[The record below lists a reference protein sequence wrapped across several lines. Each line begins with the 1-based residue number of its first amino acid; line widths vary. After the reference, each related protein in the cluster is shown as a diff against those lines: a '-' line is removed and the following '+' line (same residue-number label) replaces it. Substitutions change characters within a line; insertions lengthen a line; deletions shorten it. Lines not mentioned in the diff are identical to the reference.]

1 MKKTRKKPDFG
12 TWFGILCFAALGAVV
27 GMLYLRYILPAIDAG
42 MPKGQRIWSVLLLA
56 AFLYGSLFL
65 QLILHE
71 AGHLVFGLASGYRF
85 SSFRV
90 FQFMWLREEDGRVRL
105 KKMGLAGTAGQCLM
119 SPPDFKDGRIPVMLY
134 NFGGALMNAL
144 TALLALC
151 VGLLFPAESLAR
163 LGLMVFCAVGVM
175 FALLNGLPM
184 RTGLVSNDGRNALDI
199 ARDPAA
205 MRAFWVQLRMNEEV
219 SRGVRQKD
227 MPAEWFQVPPDEE
240 MKNGI
245 TAALGVFAC
254 GRLMDEHRFGEADA
268 LMRPLLCMDSI
279 PGLYKGLMR
288 CDRMYVELI
297 TKNRPEA
304 LRGMR
309 SKEQMKFMK
318 AMARYPSVLRT
329 EYAYALLAEKDG
341 EKAAALRDKLE
352 KQLAAYP
359 YPGEAE
365 AEREFA
371 DIAADKEKQHELP
384 ETV

>member
-1 MKKTRKKPDFG
+1 
-12 TWFGILCFAALGAVV
+12 
-27 GMLYLRYILPAIDAG
+27 
-42 MPKGQRIWSVLLLA
+42 
-56 AFLYGSLFL
+56 
-65 QLILHE
+65 
-71 AGHLVFGLASGYRF
+71 
-85 SSFRV
+85 
-90 FQFMWLREEDGRVRL
+90 
-105 KKMGLAGTAGQCLM
+105 
-119 SPPDFKDGRIPVMLY
+119 MLY

-227 MPAEWFQVPPDEE
+227 MPAEWFQVPQDEE

-304 LRGMR
+304 LSGMR